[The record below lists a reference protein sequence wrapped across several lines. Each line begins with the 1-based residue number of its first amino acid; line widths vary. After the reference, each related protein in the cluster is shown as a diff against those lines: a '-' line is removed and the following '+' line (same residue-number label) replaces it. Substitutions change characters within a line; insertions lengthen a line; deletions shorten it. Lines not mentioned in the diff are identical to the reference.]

1 MPSSTLNVRHI
12 SFVPTSPPGVLP
24 MRLEPE
30 LFAVELLGSQQQIDS
45 GSPEI
50 NSQEV
55 YVNRW

>member
-1 MPSSTLNVRHI
+1 
-12 SFVPTSPPGVLP
+12 

-50 NSQEV
+50 NSQAV